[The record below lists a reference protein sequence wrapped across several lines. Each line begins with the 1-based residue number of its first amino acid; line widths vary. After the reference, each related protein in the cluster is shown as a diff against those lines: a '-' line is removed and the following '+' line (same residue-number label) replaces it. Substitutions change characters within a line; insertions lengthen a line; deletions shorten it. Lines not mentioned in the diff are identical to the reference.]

1 MEGTLKTPVRTYNRD
16 QAEAVAEGIALE
28 RNRIRGN
35 SNWIFDALLEKA
47 SQFVSEGRR
56 DDADFIRAHVRNLR
70 NITA

>member
-1 MEGTLKTPVRTYNRD
+1 MFEQGHVEEYTPEQH
-16 QAEAVAEGIALE
+16 QATGIAHE

-56 DDADFIRAHVRNLR
+56 DDADFIRTHVRNLR
-70 NITA
+70 KITA